1 MMLTHPSGAKTRCT
15 AHKRWALALL
25 TPPAWGETGPG
36 TLTVVFRTN
45 DRDALKARIT
55 RERRRLG
62 YGQTVEV
69 FRLHDGS
76 HVGTGG
82 RMPVGTA
89 SL

>member
-1 MMLTHPSGAKTRCT
+1 MMLKHPSGAKVRCT
-15 AHKRWALALL
+15 AHKRWALAIL
-25 TPPAWGETGPG
+25 TAPPHGEDGPG
-36 TLTVVFRTN
+36 TLSVVFRTN
-45 DRDALKARIT
+45 DRDALMARIG

-69 FRLHDGS
+69 FRLRDGS